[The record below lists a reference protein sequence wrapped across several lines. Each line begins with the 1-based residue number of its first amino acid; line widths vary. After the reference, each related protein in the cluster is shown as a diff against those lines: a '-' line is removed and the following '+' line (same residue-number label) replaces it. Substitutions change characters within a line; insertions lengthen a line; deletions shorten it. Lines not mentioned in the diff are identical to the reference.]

1 MSYNHSESGDHLIEE
16 HVKVYLTFDDQE
28 DRWVLDPIID
38 PRHGPLEGLLDP
50 AERGAECD
58 CPRTATLPGPGYDE
72 EPADER
78 TAREQ
83 HEAILNRAARVAL
96 PDAEEL
102 LTMLA
107 EFLGYG
113 LVLPADQLRGRES
126 SR

>member
-1 MSYNHSESGDHLIEE
+1 MSYNHSECGEHRIEE
-16 HVKVYLTFDDQE
+16 HVKVYLTFDEHE

-38 PRHGPLEGLLDP
+38 PRYGALDGLGDP

-58 CPRTATLPGPGYDE
+58 CPRTAALPGPGYDE
-72 EPADER
+72 EAAEER
-78 TAREQ
+78 TAREE
-83 HEAILNRAARVAL
+83 HEAILDRAARVAL

-102 LTMLA
+102 LAMLA

-113 LVLPADQLRGRES
+113 LVLPAGQLHRRGA